1 MPSVLLQ
8 GLKMGRESRMRKTIN
23 VAGFNDLSAIGQ
35 GTWYMGENPAQRDT
49 EVAALQ
55 AGLECGLQLIDTAE
69 MYADG
74 GAEEVV
80 GQALLG
86 RRDKALLV
94 SKVYPWNA
102 GEVEAI
108 KACEGTLRRLQTDYL
123 DLYLL
128 HWRGNIPLEET
139 LRAMERL
146 QQQGKIR
153 HWGVSNFDTEDM
165 AELWDEPQEKACT
178 TNQVLYHLASR
189 GIEFDL
195 LPACQQRG
203 MPVMAYCPLA
213 QAGRLRNSL
222 FSDPV
227 LTQIAQQKGISIAQ
241 LLLAWVIRQPG
252 VIAIPKAS
260 SVVHVQEN
268 AAALEVVLTGEELQL
283 IDRAW
288 PAPQHKLPLDI
299 V

>member
-1 MPSVLLQ
+1 
-8 GLKMGRESRMRKTIN
+8 MRNTIN
-23 VAGFNDLSAIGQ
+23 FAGFGDLPVIGQ
-35 GTWYMGENPAQRDT
+35 GTWYMGENPAQRAD

-86 RRDKALLV
+86 RRDRALLV

-102 GEVEAI
+102 GEVDAI
-108 KACEGTLRRLQTDYL
+108 AACERSLRRLQTDYL

-153 HWGVSNFDTEDM
+153 HWGVSNFDTDDM
-165 AELWDEPQEKACT
+165 AELWDEEKGEACA

-203 MPVMAYCPLA
+203 VPVMAYCPLA
-213 QAGRLRNSL
+213 QAGRLRDSL
-222 FSDPV
+222 FTDPQ
-227 LTQIAQQKGISIAQ
+227 LTQIAQQKGISVAQ

-260 SVVHVQEN
+260 SVAHVQEN
-268 AAALEVVLTGEELQL
+268 AAALEVELTDEDLQL

-288 PAPQHKLPLDI
+288 PAPQHKSPLDI

>member
-1 MPSVLLQ
+1 
-8 GLKMGRESRMRKTIN
+8 MRNTIN
-23 VAGFNDLSAIGQ
+23 FAGFGDLPVIGQ
-35 GTWYMGENPAQRDT
+35 GTWYMGENPAQRAD

-55 AGLECGLQLIDTAE
+55 AGLEYGLQLIDTAE

-86 RRDKALLV
+86 RRDRALLV

-102 GEVEAI
+102 GEVDAI
-108 KACEGTLRRLQTDYL
+108 AACERSLRRLQTDYL

-153 HWGVSNFDTEDM
+153 HWGVSNFDTDDM
-165 AELWDEPQEKACT
+165 AELWDEEKGEACA

-203 MPVMAYCPLA
+203 VPVMAYCPLA
-213 QAGRLRNSL
+213 QAGRLRDSL
-222 FSDPV
+222 FTDPQ
-227 LTQIAQQKGISIAQ
+227 LTQIAQQKGISVAQ

-260 SVVHVQEN
+260 SVAHVQEN
-268 AAALEVVLTGEELQL
+268 AAALEVKLTDEDLQL

>member
-1 MPSVLLQ
+1 MPSVLFR
-8 GLKMGRESRMRKTIN
+8 GPEMGRESTMRNTIN
-23 VAGFNDLSAIGQ
+23 FAGHQNLPVIGQ
-35 GTWYMGENPAQRDT
+35 GTWYMGENLAQRT
-49 EVAALQ
+49 GEIAALQ
-55 AGLECGLQLIDTAE
+55 AGLECGLTLIDTAE

-102 GEVEAI
+102 GEVDAI
-108 KACEGTLRRLQTDYL
+108 EACERSLRRLQTDYL

-128 HWRGNIPLEET
+128 HWRGNVPLEET

-153 HWGVSNFDTEDM
+153 HWGVSNFDTDDM
-165 AELWDEPQEKACT
+165 AELWDEPEGNQCA

-195 LPACQQRG
+195 LPACQQRE

-213 QAGRLRNSL
+213 QAGRLRDSL
-222 FSDPV
+222 FTDSL
-227 LTQIAQQKGISIAQ
+227 LTQIALQKGISVAQ

-268 AAALEVVLTGEELQL
+268 AAALEVELTNEDLQL

>member
-1 MPSVLLQ
+1 
-8 GLKMGRESRMRKTIN
+8 MRNTIDF
-23 VAGFNDLSAIGQ
+23 AGHTDLPVIGQ
-35 GTWYMGENPAQRDT
+35 GTWYMGENPAQRAS

-55 AGLECGLQLIDTAE
+55 AGLECGLRLIDTAE

-74 GAEEVV
+74 GAEKVAGE
-80 GQALLG
+80 ALHG
-86 RRDKALLV
+86 RRDRALLV

-102 GEVEAI
+102 GEQDAI
-108 KACEGTLRRLQTDYL
+108 EACERSLRRLQTDYL

-153 HWGVSNFDTEDM
+153 HWGVSNFDYEDM
-165 AELWDEPQEKACT
+165 AELWDEEKGKECA

-195 LPACQQRG
+195 LPACQQRNL
-203 MPVMAYCPLA
+203 PVMAYCPLA
-213 QAGRLRNSL
+213 QAGRLRESL
-222 FSDPV
+222 FTDPL
-227 LTQIAQQKGISIAQ
+227 LTQLAQQKGISVAQ

-260 SVVHVQEN
+260 SVAHVQEN
-268 AAALEVVLTGEELQL
+268 AAALEVILTDDELKR